1 MKKKIIY
8 QKILHSH
15 HLEIF
20 IYEFNRSITSHKTN
34 ISSLFSGRDER
45 RTSDEVTKNQ
55 RPKIY
60 LLSTEKSAKN
70 FTKKKE
76 KKRILPTLLQCP
88 FLNRVKIDL
97 GAGNHRNH
105 ADRNRGSLEGES
117 LPTEER

>member
-15 HLEIF
+15 HLRIF
-20 IYEFNRSITSHKTN
+20 IYEFNNITSHKTN

-60 LLSTEKSAKN
+60 LLSTREI
-70 FTKKKE
+70 
-76 KKRILPTLLQCP
+76 R
-88 FLNRVKIDL
+88 
-97 GAGNHRNH
+97 
-105 ADRNRGSLEGES
+105 
-117 LPTEER
+117 